1 MNWEVKGSWD
11 TSTHLDIHFIQ
22 SPHPI
27 PGSFHQDFFFSAVQI
42 HCLISSL
49 LSSPSPKCI
58 LLSRYGLI
66 FLILWIPDV
75 QYKRVQNVKLFCVI
89 CTFPSD
95 LQILYPR
102 SSQAQMYIKISWEAF
117 FKYWSCHT
125 VSYVIAMAVS
135 KYNTNWAISEAQNGE
150 IHKIKL
156 LKWPYY

>member
-1 MNWEVKGSWD
+1 MGSEGILR
-11 TSTHLDIHFIQ
+11 SIYSPRYPFHPEPSSYSRFI
-22 SPHPI
+22 SPR
-27 PGSFHQDFFFSAVQI
+27 FFFSAVQI

-102 SSQAQMYIKISWEAF
+102 SSQARMYIKISWEAF